1 MQTTDFEPHTAT
13 MLADLPTA
21 PWFRRLL
28 VAGLI
33 LGILLLTFTVLRPFI
48 VPLIWG
54 GVLAYVSWP
63 LHQRFLRRRWGRPGI
78 AALLT
83 TLLVTIAII
92 VPLVWLVFLLQT
104 EAKSA
109 YAEVQAFLASNP
121 SMPPALRDLPW
132 IGAWAQEMLERL
144 SADPTAIRAQFLL
157 LMEES
162 SVEVT
167 RLIGG
172 VGRNAA
178 KLFFAVLSMYFLL
191 RDGPRVLHEARA
203 ILEGIL
209 GPHVHG
215 YLDAIGSTTQAVVY
229 ALILGAIAQGVV
241 AGVGYWIFGVKAPA
255 LMGAVT
261 VLIALIP
268 FGAPVVWGSLSIWM
282 MVTGNVWSG
291 VGLLLWG
298 VLLVSWMD
306 NIVRPLVI
314 SNATRM
320 PFLLV
325 VFGVLGGVLAF
336 GLVGLF
342 IGPVLLAVSL
352 AIWREWLEEHRPK
365 DTPADVKAA
374 GPAPTTAPARSAA
387 AREAVI
393 DSSSLTSDMPMSER
407 QR

>member
-1 MQTTDFEPHTAT
+1 

-28 VAGLI
+28 VSGLI
-33 LGILLLTFTVLRPFI
+33 LGIVLLTFSVLQPFI

-54 GVLAYVSWP
+54 GILAYVSWP
-63 LHQRFLRRRWGRPGI
+63 LNLRFLRLTGGRSGL

-83 TLLVTIAII
+83 TMLVTTAIV
-92 VPLVWLVFLLQT
+92 VPLVWLILLLRS
-104 EAKSA
+104 EAVSA
-109 YAEVQAFLASNP
+109 YAQVQTFLASKP
-121 SMPPALRDLPW
+121 SLPPALRNLPG
-132 IGAWAQEMLERL
+132 IGDWAQQLLQQL
-144 SADPTAIRAQFLL
+144 SADPTTIREQVVRML
-157 LMEES
+157 EQS
-162 SVEVT
+162 SLEVS

-178 KLFFAVLSMYFLL
+178 KLFFAVLSMFFLL
-191 RDGPRVLHEARA
+191 RDGPRLMREARA

-209 GPHVHG
+209 GPRVHA
-215 YLDAIGSTTQAVVY
+215 YLDAVGATTQAVVY
-229 ALILGAIAQGVV
+229 ALILGALAQGAA
-241 AGVGYWIFGVKAPA
+241 AGIGYWIFGVKAPV

-261 VLIALIP
+261 VLVALIP
-268 FGAPVVWGSLSIWM
+268 FGAPMVWGSLAAWM
-282 MVTGNVWSG
+282 LITGNLLAG
-291 VGLLLWG
+291 IGLTLWG
-298 VLLVSWMD
+298 LLLVSWVD

-352 AIWREWLEEHRPK
+352 AIWREWLEEHQ
-365 DTPADVKAA
+365 
-374 GPAPTTAPARSAA
+374 APTSLPAST
-387 AREAVI
+387 ARE
-393 DSSSLTSDMPMSER
+393 SPSESTAS

>member
-1 MQTTDFEPHTAT
+1 MGWGAAAAKVVS

-33 LGILLLTFTVLRPFI
+33 VGILLLTFSVLRPFV

-54 GVLAYVSWP
+54 GILAYVSWP
-63 LHQRFLRRRWGRPGI
+63 LNQRFLRLVGGRAGL

-83 TLLVTIAII
+83 TLLVTTAIV
-92 VPLVWLVFLLQT
+92 VPLVWLILLLRV
-104 EAKSA
+104 EALSA
-109 YAEVQAFLASNP
+109 YAEVQTFLASKP
-121 SMPPALRDLPW
+121 SLPPALRDLPG
-132 IGAWAQEMLERL
+132 IGTWAQQLLQQL
-144 SADPTAIRAQFLL
+144 SADPTAIREQFI
-157 LMEES
+157 LMLEQS
-162 SVEVT
+162 SLEMS

-172 VGRNAA
+172 VGRNVA
-178 KLFFAVLSMYFLL
+178 KLFFAVLSMFFLL
-191 RDGPRVLHEARA
+191 RDGPRLMREARA

-209 GPHVHG
+209 GPRVHD
-215 YLDAIGSTTQAVVY
+215 YLDAVGATTQAVVY
-229 ALILGAIAQGVV
+229 ALILGALAQGAV
-241 AGVGYWIFGVKAPA
+241 AGIGYWIFGVKAPV
-255 LMGAVT
+255 LMGALT

-268 FGAPVVWGSLSIWM
+268 FGAPIVWGSLAVWM
-282 MVTGNVWSG
+282 LVTGNLLAG
-291 VGLLLWG
+291 IGLLLWG

-352 AIWREWLEEHRPK
+352 AIWREWLEEHQ
-365 DTPADVKAA
+365 
-374 GPAPTTAPARSAA
+374 APA
-387 AREAVI
+387 VGG
-393 DSSSLTSDMPMSER
+393 
-407 QR
+407 